1 MHVDREKKLRSVL
14 REARERQRLSQ
25 KQLADRLYKPQ
36 SFISKIESGERNLNV
51 VEFLELCD
59 AMNVDAVEIISE
71 VREAKDLI
79 FPWKEK
85 INYY

>member
-1 MHVDREKKLRSVL
+1 
-14 REARERQRLSQ
+14 
-25 KQLADRLYKPQ
+25 
-36 SFISKIESGERNLNV
+36 
-51 VEFLELCD
+51 
-59 AMNVDAVEIISE
+59 MNVDAVEIISE